1 MDFISAVKALKEG
14 KCVGIYRSG
23 WNPGGLRIVMS
34 EFEWLRRTDGLIDL
48 LHARDFL
55 TTDWEL
61 VPKPKVKKVVEG
73 WINVYL
79 YGGPTIGEG
88 IWRTQE
94 EACNVRSCGREY
106 LGGPRFIRHEY
117 EVEE

>member
-14 KCVGIYRSG
+14 KYIGIYRSG

-55 TTDWEL
+55 ATDWEL
-61 VPKPKVKKVVEG
+61 VPRPKVKKRIEG

-79 YGGPTIGEG
+79 NGGPTIGEG
-88 IWRTQE
+88 VWSTKE
-94 EACNVRSCGREY
+94 EACNVRSGGREY
-106 LGGPRFIRHEY
+106 LGDPLHIEHTY